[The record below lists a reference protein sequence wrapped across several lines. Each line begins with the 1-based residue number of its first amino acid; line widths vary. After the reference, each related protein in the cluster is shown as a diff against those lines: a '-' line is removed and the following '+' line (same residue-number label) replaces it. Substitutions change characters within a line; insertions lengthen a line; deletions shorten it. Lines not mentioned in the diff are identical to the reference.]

1 MSKLILVIFLLI
13 SSSHFAQ
20 NHYYIDSLTIL
31 VKDLKSD
38 TAKIKS
44 LHELFR
50 EKEGNN
56 SNYALE
62 IAKEAVKL
70 SESTNFL
77 LYKSYEY
84 LAWIY
89 KNNAEYKKSLEIY
102 FKAEKNSQNYKS
114 PKKEQVLATIY
125 DGMASVYSRLQNH
138 TAAIT
143 SLKKAIKIVE
153 GLKDENEIA
162 RLNINIGNHYFNSN
176 QLREAISHY
185 SISEK
190 AYLNLRDSTNLIY
203 VYNGFGNAYYEM
215 KNYQRALNYFQKSY
229 EFILKFTPED
239 KSNIAI
245 AFENIGETSSKMGN
259 YELGL
264 VNCLK
269 AAELFHELND
279 KTSLYITYE
288 NVAKMYALQNNYQKS
303 NEYFQKYVNLKDSV
317 FDEDTKSTIH
327 EMSIKYESEK
337 KEKENQVLTL
347 GNKNKQLL
355 IYFALGGCILLSVLA
370 FFIFRSYNTKR
381 KANKELENKSAII
394 QYQKTIVEEQHKDI
408 KDSIKY
414 AQRIQGAIL
423 PPANKW
429 QKILPNSFL
438 LYLPK
443 DILSGDFY
451 WVEET
456 KDYIYVAAADC
467 TGHGVPGA
475 LISIVNFNLLNK
487 AVLENGLSLPSD
499 ILDAVNTWL
508 TESLHQTYG
517 ESAVRDGMDVALIA
531 LHKQSNEI
539 LFAGANN
546 PIYHLSNGELIQI
559 KADKFPVGAF
569 IEDKIQKFTTKRFKA
584 QKDDVIYLFSDG
596 YADQFGGDKGKK
608 YKYSPFQ
615 EKLKIIHNLPLINQ
629 QELMKDEFL
638 KWKGSHEQVD
648 DVLLIGIK
656 IG

>member
-1 MSKLILVIFLLI
+1 MCKLIQIIFLLI
-13 SSSHFAQ
+13 SSLFFAQ
-20 NHYYIDSLTIL
+20 NSLYTDSIDISL
-31 VKDLKSD
+31 KELKND
-38 TAKIKS
+38 TAKINFLYRS
-44 LHELFR
+44 FH
-50 EKEGNN
+50 KEESNN
-56 SNYALE
+56 SVYALE
-62 IAKEAVKL
+62 LAKKAVRL
-70 SESTNFL
+70 SEITDYNL
-77 LYKSYEY
+77 DKSYQA
-84 LAWIY
+84 LALAY
-89 KNNAEYKKSLEIY
+89 KNTAEYKKSLEIY
-102 FKAEKNSQNYKS
+102 FKAEKHSANYKS
-114 PKKEQVLATIY
+114 PKKEKALANIY

-138 TAAIT
+138 AAAIS
-143 SLKKAIKIVE
+143 SLKKAISIVE
-153 GLKDENEIA
+153 ALKDENEIA
-162 RLNINIGNHYFNSN
+162 RYHVNIGNHYFNSN
-176 QLREAISHY
+176 QLDEAISHY

-190 AYLNLRDSTNLIY
+190 AYLSLKDSTNLIY
-203 VYNGFGNAYYEM
+203 VFNGFGNAYYEM
-215 KNYQRALNYFQKSY
+215 KDYKRALEYFQKFY
-229 EFILKFTPED
+229 EFILKFTPDD

-269 AAELFHELND
+269 AAELFREIDD

-288 NVAKMYALQNNYQKS
+288 NIARMYALQNNYQKS

-317 FDEDTKSTIH
+317 FDEDTKNTIH
-327 EMSIKYESEK
+327 EMSIKYESDK

-381 KANKELENKSAII
+381 KANKELEEKNII
-394 QYQKTIVEEQHKDI
+394 IHQQKTIVEEQHKDI

-423 PPANKW
+423 PPKNKW
-429 QKILPNSFL
+429 DKILPNSFL
-438 LYLPK
+438 LYMPK

-451 WVEET
+451 WVEEN
-456 KDYIYVAAADC
+456 KDYIYIAAADC

-487 AVLENGLSLPSD
+487 AVLEKGLVTPSE
-499 ILDAVNTWL
+499 ILDAVNLWL

-531 LHKQSNEI
+531 IHKHSNEI

-546 PIYHLSNGELIQI
+546 PIYHVSNGQLTQI

-569 IEDKIQKFTTKRFKA
+569 IEDKIQNFTTRRFKV
-584 QKDDVIYLFSDG
+584 QQGDCVYLFSDG

-615 EKLKIIHNLPLINQ
+615 EKLKNIYNLPLPSQRDI
-629 QELMKDEFL
+629 MKQEFL

-656 IG
+656 IA